1 MKNKLQLLVVFG
13 KDRPGIIANVTKVL
27 YAAKCNLEDASMT
40 ILEGELAMF
49 LVVRMKAS
57 KDTKLDKTLG
67 DFSRR
72 SGLTCFLKDL
82 QGRRTRGEIHPR
94 NSETYLV
101 TAFGKDQTGIVC
113 KVSSILSSFKLN
125 ITDLNSRI
133 LGQGQKSVYALA
145 LEVDIPRKF
154 SVKLL
159 DIKLQALAKEL
170 KVEILLKPVE
180 RIQA

>member
-1 MKNKLQLLVVFG
+1 MKNNLQLLVVLG
-13 KDRPGIIANVTKVL
+13 EDRPGIIASVTKAL
-27 YAAKCNLEDASMT
+27 YEAKCNLEDASMT

-49 LVVRMKAS
+49 LVVRLKPAARHRIS
-57 KDTKLDKTLG
+57 KILPEL
-67 DFSRR
+67 SRR

-82 QGRRTRGEIHPR
+82 QGKRRRGEIHPD

-113 KVSSILSSFKLN
+113 RISSILSAFKLN

-133 LGQGQKSVYALA
+133 LGQGRKSVYALA
-145 LEVDIPRKF
+145 LEVDIPHKF
-154 SVKLL
+154 SIARL
-159 DIKLQALAKEL
+159 DAKLQSLARKL
-170 KVEILLKPVE
+170 KVEIRLRPVE